1 LVFSCWWSK
10 LLQEGD
16 NIVTQQKLPRSVI
29 LQAPALL
36 PMLYTVSEI
45 SNLLGIPDRTL
56 RDWLAFYGAPH
67 TRDKKNHLWING
79 VLFAGWV
86 NDLRKKKPKTNT
98 KLATDEAYC
107 LRCSQP
113 VKLTK
118 PVMIPVKGK
127 LVLIQGRCQH
137 RAGMSRNHR

>member
-1 LVFSCWWSK
+1 M
-10 LLQEGD
+10 
-16 NIVTQQKLPRSVI
+16 TQLKLPRSAI

-86 NDLRKKKPKTNT
+86 DGLQKKKPKTKA
-98 KLATDEAYC
+98 KLAENEAYC
-107 LRCSQP
+107 LRCNRA
-113 VKLTK
+113 VKLIK
-118 PVMIPVKGK
+118 PVMRPMKGK
-127 LVLIQGRCQH
+127 LILIQGRCPDCGTAINRGGRLPRKQ
-137 RAGMSRNHR
+137 NNEEK